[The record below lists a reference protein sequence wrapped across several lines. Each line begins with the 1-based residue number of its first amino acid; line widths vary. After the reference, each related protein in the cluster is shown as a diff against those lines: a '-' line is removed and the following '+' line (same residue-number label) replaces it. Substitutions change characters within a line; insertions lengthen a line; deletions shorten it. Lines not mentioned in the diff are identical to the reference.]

1 MSEPEKTPNYVTRES
16 LSWLERRVDRLA
28 DEMREQCRN
37 HARRIRL
44 FVRILVDK
52 KIIGEE
58 VAKSIEETLPD
69 ESKALL
75 DWFNGELEILKKELE
90 ETKTEK

>member
-1 MSEPEKTPNYVTRES
+1 MSEPEKKVEDWRSDYNW
-16 LSWLERRVDRLA
+16 LSRRIDRLEN
-28 DEMREQCRN
+28 EMREQCRN

-58 VAKSIEETLPD
+58 VAKSIEEVFAEDGEAID
-69 ESKALL
+69 EEAIKWLL
-75 DWFNGELEILKKELE
+75 ESIEDDNTEKKE
-90 ETKTEK
+90 